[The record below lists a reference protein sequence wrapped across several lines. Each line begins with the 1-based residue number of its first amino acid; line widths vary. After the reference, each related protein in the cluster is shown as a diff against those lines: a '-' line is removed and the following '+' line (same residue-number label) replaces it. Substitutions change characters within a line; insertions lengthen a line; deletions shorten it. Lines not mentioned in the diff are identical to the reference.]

1 MHKPLLLKLT
11 GLVLVVTFL
20 SIGVT
25 TFFVAQSA
33 KNTLIDNLKLDL
45 VTDTEL
51 VDFLL
56 TDVNFDQLD
65 QKVTDLGKQIDRRIT
80 IISKQGIVLADSHEK
95 QLIGADYAQKPEFS
109 QAIADGVGIDLRISQ
124 FTGEETLYLAI
135 PSAKLG
141 VIRLA
146 VASSAVTQ
154 DIAKLY
160 QGTIPLLVLVGLAA
174 FGIVYLVTRNITQ
187 PIQDMLLVTKKL
199 QQGEF
204 GRRVLVKSRDE
215 IGLLGRSFNE
225 LSLTLEK
232 MFDTIYDRESKLN
245 AVLTSMN
252 DSVLALNVNQ
262 RVILANRAVGELL
275 RVNEASLIGRHV
287 GEIIKS
293 EDFSEIIQETITY
306 MKSIDGEIQLSPGSS
321 RIIAVRC
328 SPLQDED
335 GDIMGVVV
343 VLRDITKLRRLEN
356 MRKEFVANVSHE
368 LRTPL
373 TSIKGFVETI
383 LDGNTNDPQLVER
396 FLTIVNGETD
406 RMISLINDLLDLSRI
421 ESGKQFINLEAVNIR
436 EVFDSTILA
445 LQSKTLE
452 KNITVDNEIE
462 DLQVIGDIKL
472 LQQVTTNLVDNAI
485 KYNQEGGRVWL
496 TSKVMDDEVEI
507 TVCDTGMGI
516 AENHLDRIFER
527 FYRVDRGR
535 SRQMGGTGLG
545 LSIVKH
551 IIEKH
556 QGRIY
561 AESKVGEGTQI
572 KFTLKLAKEN
582 EQENN

>member
-1 MHKPLLLKLT
+1 
-11 GLVLVVTFL
+11 
-20 SIGVT
+20 
-25 TFFVAQSA
+25 
-33 KNTLIDNLKLDL
+33 
-45 VTDTEL
+45 
-51 VDFLL
+51 
-56 TDVNFDQLD
+56 
-65 QKVTDLGKQIDRRIT
+65 
-80 IISKQGIVLADSHEK
+80 
-95 QLIGADYAQKPEFS
+95 
-109 QAIADGVGIDLRISQ
+109 
-124 FTGEETLYLAI
+124 
-135 PSAKLG
+135 
-141 VIRLA
+141 
-146 VASSAVTQ
+146 
-154 DIAKLY
+154 
-160 QGTIPLLVLVGLAA
+160 
-174 FGIVYLVTRNITQ
+174 
-187 PIQDMLLVTKKL
+187 
-199 QQGEF
+199 
-204 GRRVLVKSRDE
+204 
-215 IGLLGRSFNE
+215 
-225 LSLTLEK
+225 
-232 MFDTIYDRESKLN
+232 
-245 AVLTSMN
+245 
-252 DSVLALNVNQ
+252 
-262 RVILANRAVGELL
+262 
-275 RVNEASLIGRHV
+275 
-287 GEIIKS
+287 
-293 EDFSEIIQETITY
+293 
-306 MKSIDGEIQLSPGSS
+306 
-321 RIIAVRC
+321 
-328 SPLQDED
+328 
-335 GDIMGVVV
+335 
-343 VLRDITKLRRLEN
+343 
-356 MRKEFVANVSHE
+356 
-368 LRTPL
+368 
-373 TSIKGFVETI
+373 
-383 LDGNTNDPQLVER
+383 
-396 FLTIVNGETD
+396 
-406 RMISLINDLLDLSRI
+406 MISLINDLLDLSRI

>member
-141 VIRLA
+141 AIRLA

-436 EVFDSTILA
+436 EVFDFTILA

>member
-141 VIRLA
+141 AIRLA